1 VTNEVLLYAEE
12 YLGKENIENLDIWM
26 AAEDF
31 ARYYQIVPSCFY
43 LLGVG
48 NKEKGITSSLHTPT
62 FNLDESALILGAG
75 LMAYM
80 ALKELELNNDSL
92 IS

>member
-1 VTNEVLLYAEE
+1 
-12 YLGKENIENLDIWM
+12 M

-31 ARYYQIVPSCFY
+31 ARYSQVVPSCFY

-48 NKEKGITSSLHTPT
+48 NTEKGIKSSLHTPT
-62 FNLDESALILGAG
+62 FDIDETALTLNIG

-80 ALKELELNNDSL
+80 ALKELEG
-92 IS
+92 